1 MTEKDNQLF
10 KISEKDYGQAY
21 KEHLLAQY
29 QLYVENMEK
38 ISDRRQNAN
47 NYFITINTILIS
59 FMGVLLQAKL
69 FESIRWIKSLV
80 ALVGIII
87 CVVFWFLLRS
97 YKQLNTGKFKV
108 IHEIERQLPASIYDY
123 EWKILGE
130 GKDKKLYFPFSHIEM
145 VIPWIFGIVYVIL
158 GVLFFNLPMI
168 N

>member
-1 MTEKDNQLF
+1 MKEANSLF
-10 KISEKDYGQAY
+10 DVPENEYGQHY
-21 KEHLLAQY
+21 REHLLAQY

-47 NYFITINTILIS
+47 NYFITINTVLIS
-59 FMGVLLQAKL
+59 FIGVLFQTKI
-69 FESIRWIKSLV
+69 FESITWIKSLV

-108 IHEIERQLPASIYDY
+108 IHEIEKKLPINLYDY

-130 GKDKKLYFPFSHIEM
+130 GKKMGLYFPFSHIEM
-145 VIPWIFGIVYVIL
+145 VIPWVFGIVYLVLGIL
-158 GVLFFNLPMI
+158 FLCFRTS
-168 N
+168 